1 MKKLYKENKPMFFR
15 ILMIF
20 WLCMTVLA
28 FVLGW
33 DTLSKLMCLSLTASN
48 FVFINTSKKD
58 EAWIAK
64 YGDPDEFAKKM
75 AKLEAEQEA
84 AEAEAKATEGNT
96 DEADEEIGAESAPEE
111 VLEADNDDTEVTAEM
126 TVAGTDPKEA
136 EHSL

>member
-20 WLCMTVLA
+20 WLCMTALA

-33 DTLSKLMCLSLTASN
+33 DTLSKLMCLSLAASS
-48 FVFINTSKKD
+48 FVFVNTSKKD

-75 AKLEAEQEA
+75 AELEAEQEA
-84 AEAEAKATEGNT
+84 AAAETEAVETTADET
-96 DEADEEIGAESAPEE
+96 DEEMDAESAPEKTSE
-111 VLEADNDDTEVTAEM
+111 SDAED
-126 TVAGTDPKEA
+126 VEQ
-136 EHSL
+136 SL

>member
-20 WLCMTVLA
+20 WLCMTALA

-33 DTLSKLMCLSLTASN
+33 DTLSKLMCLSLAASS
-48 FVFINTSKKD
+48 FVFVNTSKKD

-75 AKLEAEQEA
+75 AELEAEQEA
-84 AEAEAKATEGNT
+84 AAAETEAVETNVDET
-96 DEADEEIGAESAPEE
+96 DEEMDAESAPEKTSE
-111 VLEADNDDTEVTAEM
+111 SDAED
-126 TVAGTDPKEA
+126 VEQ
-136 EHSL
+136 SL

>member
-20 WLCMTVLA
+20 WLCMTALA

-33 DTLSKLMCLSLTASN
+33 DTLSKLMCLSLAASS
-48 FVFINTSKKD
+48 FVFVNTSKKD

-75 AKLEAEQEA
+75 AELEAEQEA
-84 AEAEAKATEGNT
+84 AAAAEVAETP
-96 DEADEEIGAESAPEE
+96 ADEEIAAESAPEQISE
-111 VLEADNDDTEVTAEM
+111 SADEEAAEMVAAEADREETE
-126 TVAGTDPKEA
+126 GTENT
-136 EHSL
+136 EESL

>member
-20 WLCMTVLA
+20 WLCMTALA

-33 DTLSKLMCLSLTASN
+33 DTLSKLMCLSLAASS
-48 FVFINTSKKD
+48 FVFVNTSKKD

-75 AKLEAEQEA
+75 AELEAEQEA
-84 AEAEAKATEGNT
+84 AAAETEAVETNVDET
-96 DEADEEIGAESAPEE
+96 DEEMDAESAPGKTSES
-111 VLEADNDDTEVTAEM
+111 DAEN
-126 TVAGTDPKEA
+126 VEQ
-136 EHSL
+136 SL

>member
-20 WLCMTVLA
+20 WLCMTALA

-33 DTLSKLMCLSLTASN
+33 DTLSKLMCLSLAASS
-48 FVFINTSKKD
+48 FVFVNTSKKD

-75 AKLEAEQEA
+75 AELEVEQEA
-84 AEAEAKATEGNT
+84 AAAETEAVETTADET
-96 DEADEEIGAESAPEE
+96 DEEMDAESAPEKTSE
-111 VLEADNDDTEVTAEM
+111 SDAED
-126 TVAGTDPKEA
+126 VEQ
-136 EHSL
+136 SL

>member
-20 WLCMTVLA
+20 WLCMTALA

-33 DTLSKLMCLSLTASN
+33 DTLSKLMCLSLAASS
-48 FVFINTSKKD
+48 FVFVNTSKKD

-75 AKLEAEQEA
+75 AELEVEQEA
-84 AEAEAKATEGNT
+84 AAAETEAVETNVDET
-96 DEADEEIGAESAPEE
+96 DEEMDAESAPEKTSE
-111 VLEADNDDTEVTAEM
+111 SDAED
-126 TVAGTDPKEA
+126 VEQ
-136 EHSL
+136 SL

>member
-20 WLCMTVLA
+20 WLCMTALA

-33 DTLSKLMCLSLTASN
+33 DTLSKLMCLSLAASS
-48 FVFINTSKKD
+48 FVFVNTSKKD

-75 AKLEAEQEA
+75 AELEAEQAAAATEAGVEETQADAEIA
-84 AEAEAKATEGNT
+84 AEST
-96 DEADEEIGAESAPEE
+96 
-111 VLEADNDDTEVTAEM
+111 
-126 TVAGTDPKEA
+126 PKETSEA
-136 EHSL
+136 ENAEESL

>member
-20 WLCMTVLA
+20 WLCMTALA

-33 DTLSKLMCLSLTASN
+33 DTLSKLMCLSLAASS
-48 FVFINTSKKD
+48 FVFVNTSKKD

-75 AKLEAEQEA
+75 AELEAEQEA
-84 AEAEAKATEGNT
+84 AAAETEAVETNVDET
-96 DEADEEIGAESAPEE
+96 DEEMDAESAPEKTSE
-111 VLEADNDDTEVTAEM
+111 SDAEN
-126 TVAGTDPKEA
+126 VEQ
-136 EHSL
+136 SL